1 MTINNFT
8 FFSPNGTEFPVGSN
22 NDGKLYMMLTG
33 MDYTT
38 FRRRDWSQPITT
50 ALNIQYVN
58 TSLIVG
64 GRYFELIDHSIALD
78 ANATNYIHVNIDLTQ
93 TANPVSLSSELADNS
108 NTIDLNNASGVYK
121 RVIDIVTTD
130 GLGVTNRQTPTEKTT
145 VQDIIGKKATLTDL
159 EYTGSL
165 KVPAKNVLASG
176 AWWLLA
182 GQVTNV
188 SKSIQDCANGW
199 ILHFTEYKTGMNGA
213 TKSSLNHWFYI
224 PKESVSLADVGHSF
238 PLATSDNIH
247 TVKYCWLQGN
257 KITGHAAND
266 NTNSRR
272 FVLQHVLEY

>member
-8 FFSPNGTEFPVGSN
+8 FFSPNGNDFPVGSN
-22 NDGKLYMMLTG
+22 NDAKLYMMLTG

-38 FRRRDWSQPITT
+38 FRRKDWKEPVTT

-64 GRYFELIDHSIALD
+64 GRYFELINETIALN
-78 ANATNYIHVNIDLTQ
+78 ANTTNYIHAIIDLTQ
-93 TANPVSLSSELADNS
+93 TANPVSLSCEESDTS
-108 NTIDLNNASGVYK
+108 NTIDLNNDSGVYK
-121 RVIDIVTTD
+121 RVIDVLVTD
-130 GLGVTNRQTPTEKTT
+130 GMSVTSRTAPTEKTILQN
-145 VQDIIGKKATLTDL
+145 VEAEDVKL
-159 EYTGSL
+159 EDVEITGSM
-165 KVPAKNVLASG
+165 KVPAKQVLASG

-188 SKSIQDCANGW
+188 SKPISECANGW
-199 ILHFTEYKTGMNGA
+199 ILHFTEYKSGMNGN

-224 PKESVSLADVGHSF
+224 PKESVQLADVGHSF
-238 PLATSDNIH
+238 PLATSDNVH
-247 TVKYCWLQGN
+247 TVKYAWLQGN

-266 NTNSRR
+266 NTNSKR

>member
-22 NDGKLYMMLTG
+22 NDAKLYMMLTG

-38 FRRRDWSQPITT
+38 FRRRDWSAPIDT
-50 ALNIQYVN
+50 ALNTQYVN
-58 TSLIVG
+58 TSIIAG
-64 GRYFELIDHSIALD
+64 GRYFELIDHTVALEANSI
-78 ANATNYIHVNIDLTQ
+78 NYVHVNIDLTQ
-93 TANPVSLSSELADNS
+93 TASPVSVSVETADNS

-130 GLGVTNRQTPTEKTT
+130 GLSVTKHEVPSEKTI
-145 VQDIIGKKATLTDL
+145 VQNLNTSSVKTADL

-165 KVPAKNVLASG
+165 KVPAKQVLASG

-182 GQVTNV
+182 GQVTNI

-199 ILHFTEYKTGMNGA
+199 ILHFTEYKSGMNGNS
-213 TKSSLNHWFYI
+213 KNSLNHWFYI
-224 PKESVSLADVGHSF
+224 PKESVGLADVGHSF

-247 TVKYCWLQGN
+247 TVKYAWLQGN

-266 NTNSRR
+266 NTNSKR